1 MRSGTAGSYLRAY
14 DETAMKTKSQ
24 FLARTPSPAC
34 RSENGPEAMPSPSSL
49 RATLSRRER
58 IEDLRQRRAFYNWLG
73 KRKKVAMIDAQLIP
87 LVNEELAQEN
97 LVAQVAKDLM
107 WIAGQEKAA

>member
-1 MRSGTAGSYLRAY
+1 
-14 DETAMKTKSQ
+14 MKTKSQ
-24 FLARTPSPAC
+24 FLARPSPPAD
-34 RSENGPEAMPSPSSL
+34 RVENGPEAVPSPSL
-49 RATLSRRER
+49 RATLLRRAR

-73 KRKKVAMIDAQLIP
+73 KRKKVALIDAELIP

-97 LVAQVAKDLM
+97 LVSQVAKDLM